1 MYIRMNV
8 GFYKGEIRG
17 PFHLDNARALIAR
30 GAASPTESIGDGRF
44 RVIES
49 EPLQEAQ
56 KTSSVE
62 QAEIKE
68 IPAADTATAP
78 IAEPTHSGHKKGR
91 R

>member
-1 MYIRMNV
+1 MIYIRMNV
-8 GFYKGEIRG
+8 GAYKGEIRG
-17 PFHLDNARALIAR
+17 PFRMDAAKHLLDR
-30 GAASPTESIGDGRF
+30 GDASPTESIGDGRF

-56 KTSSVE
+56 KTSSV
-62 QAEIKE
+62 AEPGE

-78 IAEPTHSGHKKGR
+78 VAEPMHSGHKKGR